1 MLTSI
6 LSLSA
11 RAGTDQSPRT
21 SRGSIREAHWSPFE
35 YRQAQ
40 DSPEPRT
47 ASPHKLD
54 QPAQA
59 ALFCPRTP
67 HLHSVLHRD
76 LDHFTSSPGDWSRC
90 CYAPSQHAPSSLFA
104 VSMRGGPWGSTYMHA
119 ALRPCRCR
127 SVPLEGERVAP
138 APIYVGQ
145 GSRWP
150 EDPDAAATAAGRG
163 TPPGDG
169 HRQDDDV
176 QYLHGVTQGL
186 SAAHLPNS
194 YSSRDNSMSKSG
206 SARR

>member
-11 RAGTDQSPRT
+11 RAGTDQNPRT

-59 ALFCPRTP
+59 AALFRPRTP
-67 HLHSVLHRD
+67 HLHSVLHRPRSFH
-76 LDHFTSSPGDWSRC
+76 LLPRRLVSLLLCPLAPCPEQPVRGVHEGRPVGLHIYACSP
-90 CYAPSQHAPSSLFA
+90 ASL
-104 VSMRGGPWGSTYMHA
+104 
-119 ALRPCRCR
+119 
-127 SVPLEGERVAP
+127 PLPQCSPEGERVAP
-138 APIYVGQ
+138 APIYAGQ
-145 GSRWP
+145 GSRWS
-150 EDPDAAATAAGRG
+150 EDPDAAATAAGQG

-176 QYLHGVTQGL
+176 QYLHGATQGL

-194 YSSRDNSMSKSG
+194 YRSRDNSMSKSR